1 MLGIVILEISN
12 TFVVVDSV
20 VVVVALEDRKIAV
33 GHLQR
38 SSRRSGRSTKR
49 KKVADSSGTSVA
61 SS

>member
-1 MLGIVILEISN
+1 MLGIVDLRDID
-12 TFVVVDSV
+12 TFVVVDRV
-20 VVVVALEDRKIAV
+20 VVVVALEGRKIAV

-49 KKVADSSGTSVA
+49 KKVANSSGTTVA